1 MKKITLLLLAM
12 SLSFC
17 TKSDNDAVDNPIDP
31 VENTTLMK
39 ELTASPDGWKLTYV
53 SPDDSF
59 GGYNFL
65 MKFDTQGKVSM
76 LSDLPAAT
84 ALKKRGEA

>member
-12 SLSFC
+12 SLTFC
-17 TKSDNDAVDNPIDP
+17 TKNDNDAVDNPIDP

-65 MKFDTQGKVSM
+65 MK
-76 LSDLPAAT
+76 LPLPPAAT